1 MPSCPQGLRG
11 GWRWGEEGGRKK
23 EKPPPVCICNCNYKR
38 EGLILKGKRVWICI
52 VPVRFVLVPRAG
64 IEPAQPCG
72 PGILSPLRLPVPPSG
87 HELYRILVSG

>member
-23 EKPPPVCICNCNYKR
+23 DKPPPVCICNCNYKR
-38 EGLILKGKRVWICI
+38 EGAFFEGRTGGICI
-52 VPVRFVLVPRAG
+52 VPVCFLMVPRAG

-72 PGILSPLRLPVPPSG
+72 PGILSLKMSSAIIG
-87 HELYRILVSG
+87 SYQS